1 MTAEDSHLDNN
12 QLIKLVG
19 PLGFEPR
26 STAPQAARIPSY
38 PTDPHVLDK
47 WFGLKGLLCPEQTHP
62 NGAISPMR
70 SAWETIIL
78 RQQYL
83 SNPMSSRTFCGSS
96 PILT

>member
-1 MTAEDSHLDNN
+1 ME
-12 QLIKLVG
+12 KLVG
-19 PLGFEPR
+19 PFGFELK

-38 PTDPHVLDK
+38 PTDPYVLDK
-47 WFGLKGLLCPEQTHP
+47 KFRLKGLSCPKQAHP
-62 NGAISPMR
+62 SGAISPMR

-96 PILT
+96 PILTRLTYSG